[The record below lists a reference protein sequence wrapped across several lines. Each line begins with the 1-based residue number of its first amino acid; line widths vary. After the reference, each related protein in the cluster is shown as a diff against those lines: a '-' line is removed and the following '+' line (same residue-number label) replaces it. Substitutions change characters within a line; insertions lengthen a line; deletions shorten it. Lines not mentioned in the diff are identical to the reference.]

1 MQVSRRQFL
10 SGDFSGRGVSAHGS
24 RVRPEIGAAC
34 LALKQVVCHSCGDA
48 CEVRAIRFKLRA
60 GGVSVPELDTA
71 ACTGC
76 GACRGACPVGAI
88 AMRHTESEVT
98 A

>member
-1 MQVSRRQFL
+1 MQASRRQFL
-10 SGDFSGRGVSAHGS
+10 SGNFSGRGMSAHDPQA
-24 RVRPEIGAAC
+24 RPEIGAAC
-34 LALKQVVCHSCGDA
+34 LALRQVVCRSCGDA
-48 CEVRAIRFKLRA
+48 CEVRAIRFKLRP
-60 GGVSVPELDTA
+60 GGVAVPELDPA

-76 GACRGACPVGAI
+76 GACRGTCPVRAI